1 MEFKSILSSFCLTSG
16 MDVNCQ
22 KSCFLA
28 QNNDP
33 ILEQRIQATY
43 NIPFINMDKGMKYL
57 GFI

>member
-28 QNNDP
+28 KNNDP
-33 ILEQRIQATY
+33 ILGKRIQAAY
-43 NIPFINMDKGMKYL
+43 NIPFISMDKV
-57 GFI
+57 